1 MLKTWRNNLE
11 WGEEEASILSYRP
24 VTSSNLKQDRL
35 FFRESVSTFLQL
47 VLAYFIPGTHSVPH
61 YHRKE
66 NRIETNTMPA
76 AESVCV
82 RKSYI
87 KMNIP
92 PNYLNPDT
100 YLYGELNVITAE
112 TYMYMS
118 NSRVVAV
125 QMEDFRYEFH

>member
-1 MLKTWRNNLE
+1 M
-11 WGEEEASILSYRP
+11 
-24 VTSSNLKQDRL
+24 
-35 FFRESVSTFLQL
+35 
-47 VLAYFIPGTHSVPH
+47 PH

-92 PNYLNPDT
+92 PNYLNVDT
-100 YLYGELNVITAE
+100 YLYGEKKCDNREDIHVYEQLK
-112 TYMYMS
+112 
-118 NSRVVAV
+118 RVVAV
-125 QMEDFRYEFH
+125 EMEGFRYELH

>member
-1 MLKTWRNNLE
+1 
-11 WGEEEASILSYRP
+11 
-24 VTSSNLKQDRL
+24 
-35 FFRESVSTFLQL
+35 
-47 VLAYFIPGTHSVPH
+47 
-61 YHRKE
+61 
-66 NRIETNTMPA
+66 MPA

-118 NSRVVAV
+118 NSR
-125 QMEDFRYEFH
+125 E

>member
-1 MLKTWRNNLE
+1 M
-11 WGEEEASILSYRP
+11 
-24 VTSSNLKQDRL
+24 
-35 FFRESVSTFLQL
+35 
-47 VLAYFIPGTHSVPH
+47 PH

-112 TYMYMS
+112 TYMYMRLDTNFTKIFQFQKYLLS
-118 NSRVVAV
+118 VT
-125 QMEDFRYEFH
+125 F